1 MSPFLVPILN
11 RSFQYMQFTIG
22 VGVNNNHFE
31 YWSSNYLGYTQ
42 CLTPVLV
49 PFTYFAPK
57 NVTNLMFK
65 WGRGVLNFLDE
76 GLERLENKGLAT
88 GENKGLALKN
98 VQCGY
103 LSPTAPPPQY

>member
-76 GLERLENKGLAT
+76 GG
-88 GENKGLALKN
+88 GVLKIK
-98 VQCGY
+98 VLRPGKIKV
-103 LSPTAPPPQY
+103 LL